1 MHFIAFS
8 NKNTDFFTKISNF
21 EEEIGICAEDTRD
34 AVQNSNV
41 DIAILDD
48 DSYRV
53 LRKERY
59 YRHLVEFYL
68 PLDIGIARL
77 FKAFLFSLRYLVRA
91 RIRPNSIVTW
101 ETTDGIKRRFLRVKV
116 YSNKKRLGEF
126 DYYPS
131 DWSPMDFL
139 RFIDDMGVNYVA
151 LRWHDKIIY
160 DKPMKDL
167 DILIADEDVAKI
179 TESLSGMVGRKML
192 HMHSVGGN
200 ETVKADQMAY
210 FPPKISRQILK
221 NRQPLTSEGGF
232 KPSDEDYF
240 LSLSYHA
247 VVDKGA
253 ASGLPEKAG
262 DPTNPENRFYQVL
275 APLKERL
282 GLDVA
287 LNLEDLAAYLE
298 EENWLPPS
306 DRIAKFSINND
317 WLKARV
323 KRNASQS
330 KGIKGDYTAILLR
343 DIVKEWGLL
352 ETLREDLKKMGFKIL
367 LEKELT
373 EEDRDRASTEIRGG
387 NWTAGNGWGAAAGKP
402 FYLFLVHDPKPI
414 KMSRKQMRQQPFVEN
429 ARVLKKYNWRTK
441 TNNQF
446 PKDQRANFVHTS
458 DNTHETYEYLSI
470 LAPEALALMK

>member
-8 NKNTDFFTKISNF
+8 STNTDFFEKVSNF
-21 EEEIGICAEDTRD
+21 DEKIGVCSEDTRD

-48 DSYRV
+48 NSYRV
-53 LRKERY
+53 LRKERF

-68 PLDIGIARL
+68 PLDIGVGRL
-77 FKAFLFSLRYLVRA
+77 FKAFLYSLRYLVRA
-91 RIRPNSIVTW
+91 RIRPNSIVTM

-131 DWSPMDFL
+131 DWTPMDFL

-253 ASGLPEKAG
+253 ASGLPVNAEG
-262 DPTNPENRFYQVL
+262 DVDPENRFYQVL
-275 APLKERL
+275 APLKEKL
-282 GLDVA
+282 GLDVD
-287 LNLEDLAAYLE
+287 LNLEDLATYLE

-317 WLKARV
+317 WLKERV
-323 KRNASQS
+323 KRKATRTRS
-330 KGIKGDYTAILLR
+330 IKGDYTAILLR
-343 DIVKEWGLL
+343 DIVKEWGLI
-352 ETLREDLKKMGFKIL
+352 ETMKEDLQKMGFKIL
-367 LEKELT
+367 FEKELSDT
-373 EEDRDRASTEIRGG
+373 DREHASTEIRGG
-387 NWTAGNGWGAAAGKP
+387 NWTAGADWGAGAGKP
-402 FYLFLVHDPKPI
+402 YYMFLVHDPKPL

-429 ARVLKKYNWRTK
+429 ARVLKKYSWRAK
-441 TNNQF
+441 INSRF
-446 PKDQRANFVHTS
+446 PKEQRANFVHTS
-458 DNTHETYEYLSI
+458 DNTHETYEYLSV
-470 LAPEALALMK
+470 LAPEALDLMK